1 MMNEIDSMTNIDL
14 HRQEFPGLA
23 NKVYFNFGGQGT
35 MPKAALEAI
44 IDAHKYIQRHG
55 PFSLKV
61 NSWIAKR
68 NQLTRET
75 IAQTFST
82 NPQTIT
88 LTENVTTGC
97 NIPLWGI
104 DWKPEDQILIT
115 DCEHPGVIAI
125 VKEISRRFQVEVIT
139 LPILATLN
147 QGDPL
152 TVIESH
158 LTPKTR
164 LLVLSHILWNTGQVL
179 PLKDIVSLCHNF
191 PSHSIPILVDGA
203 QSVGILPLNFSE
215 LGADFYAFTG
225 HKWLCGPFGVGGL
238 YVRPEIFEQIHP
250 TFVGWRSVITDEND
264 YPIGWKPNGQRFEV
278 ATSSY
283 PQYEGLKGAIA
294 TLQQWGDPQ
303 IRYERICHLSAY
315 LWEKLNKLNG
325 VTCVKNTPPLSGL
338 VSFQITSQNNSHH
351 NIVKSLEEQGF
362 FLRTISHPNC
372 IRACVHYFTLEG
384 EIDQLIE
391 TIKIMIN

>member
-1 MMNEIDSMTNIDL
+1 MNETNSTLNLDL

-35 MPKAALEAI
+35 LPKAALEAI

-68 NQLTRET
+68 NQLTREA
-75 IAQTFST
+75 IAETLGAT
-82 NPQTIT
+82 AQTIT

-104 DWKPEDQILIT
+104 DWQSHDQILIT

-125 VKEISRRFQVEVIT
+125 VKEIARRFQVEVVT

-147 QGDPL
+147 EGDPIA
-152 TVIESH
+152 VIEAH

-164 LLVLSHILWNTGQVL
+164 LLVLSHVLWNTGQVL
-179 PLKDIVSLCHNF
+179 PLAEIVALCHNF
-191 PSHSIPILVDGA
+191 ASHSIPILVDGA
-203 QSVGILPLNFSE
+203 QSVGSLPLNFTQLE
-215 LGADFYAFTG
+215 ADFYAFTG

-238 YVRPEIFEQIHP
+238 YIRPEMFEQIHP
-250 TFVGWRSVITDEND
+250 TFVGWRSVMTDEND
-264 YPIGWKPNGQRFEV
+264 YPIGWKPNGERFEI

-283 PQYEGLKGAIA
+283 PQYEGLKGALT
-294 TLQQWGDPQ
+294 TLQEWGTPQ
-303 IRYERICHLSAY
+303 QRYERICYLSGY
-315 LWEKLNKLNG
+315 LWEKLSQIKEVSCLK
-325 VTCVKNTPPLSGL
+325 TSPPQSGL
-338 VSFQITSQNNSHH
+338 VSFQLINQSQSHTQF
-351 NIVKSLEEQGF
+351 VKSLEAQGF
-362 FLRTISHPNC
+362 LLRSIAHPNC
-372 IRACVHYFTLEG
+372 IRACVHYFTLEA
-384 EIDQLIE
+384 EIDQLVE
-391 TIKIMIN
+391 CLKKMVV